1 MEMCIRQV
9 KHASLNS
16 CPQIFC
22 LLWLS
27 SKVAVLLTAS
37 VFSHININQHK
48 QKRKKRDRKQLN
60 FLLFSGEMPS
70 LL

>member
-9 KHASLNS
+9 KHVSLNS

-27 SKVAVLLTAS
+27 SKAS